1 MSSLDLIKSPII
13 EELKR
18 FEPVFKSSMRSNKK
32 LLNIIINYIIKSKGK
47 QLRPTIVFLTAK
59 MLGEINKSTHHAA
72 ALIELM
78 HTATL
83 VHDDVVDEAN
93 KRRGVF
99 SINALWKNKVSV
111 LVGDYLLAKGLLL
124 AVDNDEFD
132 LLRIVSL
139 SVKEMSEGELL
150 QIEKSRKLDITEEI
164 YFEIIRKK
172 TASLISSCAAIGAKS
187 VGADDETVDK
197 MRIFG
202 ENLGIVFQIKDDV
215 FDYQNNNIIGKPTG
229 NDLKEQKLTLPVIY
243 ALDNST
249 NSEKRKIINI
259 IKNHNKEPNKVKQV
273 IDFAVKNKGL
283 EYSTNKMIEYKDKAI
298 KVLDEFPSSEAKTAL
313 LNLSEFVAERKK

>member
-18 FEPVFKSSMRSNKK
+18 FEPVFKSSMKSNKK

-139 SVKEMSEGELL
+139 SVKDMSEGELL
-150 QIEKSRKLDITEEI
+150 QIEKSRKLNINEET

-187 VGADDETVDK
+187 VGADSETVEK
-197 MRIFG
+197 LSLFG
-202 ENLGIVFQIKDDV
+202 ENLGIAFQIKDDI
-215 FDYQNNNIIGKPTG
+215 FDYQNNKIIGKPTG

-243 ALDNST
+243 ALEKAT
-249 NSEKRKIINI
+249 NSEKRKIISI
-259 IKNHNKEPNKVKQV
+259 IKNHNKEPKKVKQV
-273 IDFAVKNKGL
+273 IDFAIKNNGL
-283 EYSTNKMIEYKDKAI
+283 EYSTKKMIDYKNKAI
-298 KVLDEFPSSEAKTAL
+298 QILNEFPDNEAKTAL
-313 LNLSEFVAERKK
+313 INLSEFVTERKK

>member
-32 LLNIIINYIIKSKGK
+32 LLNIIINYIIKTKGK

-139 SVKEMSEGELL
+139 SVKDMSEGELL

-187 VGADDETVDK
+187 VGADNKTVE
-197 MRIFG
+197 RLSLFG
-202 ENLGIVFQIKDDV
+202 ENLGIAFQIKDDI
-215 FDYQNNNIIGKPTG
+215 FDYQNNNKIGKPTG

-243 ALDNST
+243 ALEKAT
-249 NSEKRKIINI
+249 NSEKRKIISI
-259 IKNHNKEPNKVKQV
+259 IKNHNKEPKKVKQV
-273 IDFAVKNKGL
+273 IDFAIKNNGL
-283 EYSTNKMIEYKDKAI
+283 EYSIKKMIDYKNKAI
-298 KVLDEFPSSEAKTAL
+298 QILNEFPDNEAKTAL
-313 LNLSEFVAERKK
+313 INLSEFVAERKK

>member
-1 MSSLDLIKSPII
+1 MK
-13 EELKR
+13 
-18 FEPVFKSSMRSNKK
+18 SNKK

-139 SVKEMSEGELL
+139 SVKDMSEGELL
-150 QIEKSRKLDITEEI
+150 QIEKSRKLNINEET

-187 VGADDETVDK
+187 VGADSETVEK
-197 MRIFG
+197 LSLFG
-202 ENLGIVFQIKDDV
+202 ENLGIAFQIKDDI
-215 FDYQNNNIIGKPTG
+215 FDYQNNKIIGKPTG

-243 ALDNST
+243 ALEKAT
-249 NSEKRKIINI
+249 NSEKRKIISI
-259 IKNHNKEPNKVKQV
+259 IKNHNKEPKKVKQV
-273 IDFAVKNKGL
+273 IDFAIKNNGL
-283 EYSTNKMIEYKDKAI
+283 EYSTKKMIDYKNKAI
-298 KVLDEFPSSEAKTAL
+298 QILNEFPDNEAKTAL
-313 LNLSEFVAERKK
+313 INLSEFVTERKK

>member
-18 FEPVFKSSMRSNKK
+18 FEPVFKSSMKSNKK

-139 SVKEMSEGELL
+139 SVKDMSEGELL
-150 QIEKSRKLDITEEI
+150 QIEKSRKLNINEET

-187 VGADDETVDK
+187 VGADSETVEK
-197 MRIFG
+197 LSLFG
-202 ENLGIVFQIKDDV
+202 ENLGIAFQIKDDI
-215 FDYQNNNIIGKPTG
+215 FDYQNNKIIGKPTG

-243 ALDNST
+243 ALEKAT
-249 NSEKRKIINI
+249 NSEKRKIISI
-259 IKNHNKEPNKVKQV
+259 IKNHNKEPKKVKHV
-273 IDFAVKNKGL
+273 IDFAIKNNGL
-283 EYSTNKMIEYKDKAI
+283 EYSTKKMIDYKNKAI
-298 KVLDEFPSSEAKTAL
+298 QILNEFPDNEAKTAL
-313 LNLSEFVAERKK
+313 INLSEFVTERKK

>member
-187 VGADDETVDK
+187 VGADDET
-197 MRIFG
+197 
-202 ENLGIVFQIKDDV
+202 
-215 FDYQNNNIIGKPTG
+215 
-229 NDLKEQKLTLPVIY
+229 
-243 ALDNST
+243 
-249 NSEKRKIINI
+249 
-259 IKNHNKEPNKVKQV
+259 
-273 IDFAVKNKGL
+273 
-283 EYSTNKMIEYKDKAI
+283 
-298 KVLDEFPSSEAKTAL
+298 
-313 LNLSEFVAERKK
+313 

>member
-1 MSSLDLIKSPII
+1 MSSLDLIKAPII
-13 EELKR
+13 EEMRK
-18 FEPVFKSSMRSNKK
+18 FEPIFKSSMKSKHK
-32 LLNIIINYIIKSKGK
+32 LLNIIINYIIRSKGK
-47 QLRPTIVFLTAK
+47 QLRPMVVFLSAQ
-59 MLGEINKSTHHAA
+59 MQGEINKSTYHAA

-83 VHDDVVDEAN
+83 IHDDIVDEAF
-93 KRRGVF
+93 KRRGLF

-139 SVKEMSEGELL
+139 SVKDMSEGELL

-172 TASLISSCAAIGAKS
+172 TAALISSCAAIGARS
-187 VGADDETVDK
+187 VGADDKTVEK
-197 MRIFG
+197 MRLFG
-202 ENLGIVFQIKDDV
+202 ENLGIAFQIKDDI
-215 FDYQNNNIIGKPTG
+215 FDYQNNNKIGKPTG

-243 ALDNST
+243 ALENST

-259 IKNHNKEPNKVKQV
+259 IKNHNKETKKVREV
-273 IDFAVKNKGL
+273 IAFAVENNGL
-283 EYSTNKMIEYKDKAI
+283 EYSTQKMNEYKNKAI
-298 KVLDEFPSSEAKTAL
+298 EILKEFPDSEAKESL
-313 LNLSEFVAERKK
+313 IKLSEFVTERNK

>member
-1 MSSLDLIKSPII
+1 MSSLDLIKAPII

-18 FEPVFKSSMRSNKK
+18 FEPVFKSSMKSNKK
-32 LLNIIINYIIKSKGK
+32 LLNIIINYIVKSKGK

-83 VHDDVVDEAN
+83 VHDDIVDEAN
-93 KRRGVF
+93 KRRGAF

-139 SVKEMSEGELL
+139 SVKDMSEGELL
-150 QIEKSRKLDITEEI
+150 QIEKSRKLDITEDI

-187 VGADDETVDK
+187 VGADDETVEK
-197 MRIFG
+197 MKLFG
-202 ENLGIVFQIKDDV
+202 ENLGIAFQIKDDI
-215 FDYQNNNIIGKPTG
+215 FDYQNNKIIGKPTG
-229 NDLKEQKLTLPVIY
+229 NDLKEQKLTLPVIF
-243 ALDNST
+243 ALENST

-259 IKNHNKEPNKVKQV
+259 IKNHNDEAKKVKQV
-273 IDFAVKNKGL
+273 IDFAVKNNGL
-283 EYSTNKMIEYKDKAI
+283 EYSTNKMIDYKNRAI
-298 KVLDEFPSSEAKTAL
+298 KILAEFPDSEAKTAL